1 MKQQLKLA
9 ALWTVPV
16 VHCPHAFAVVVEGAA
31 GWKFVFSGDTRPC
44 PQLTQAAKGA
54 TMLVHEVRCRHARDV
69 FSGQSAEPAPTPRI
83 RALNHVAKGAHHA
96 CA

>member
-1 MKQQLKLA
+1 MKQQLRLR

-16 VHCPHAFAVVVEGAA
+16 VHCPHAFAIVVEGEA

-54 TMLVHEVRCRHARDV
+54 TMLVHEVRCRHACGV
-69 FSGQSAEPAPTPRI
+69 FSGAAI
-83 RALNHVAKGAHHA
+83 RGCPNP
-96 CA
+96 